1 MQYIDVVNIFCLWLG
16 TRLISFLLIGNLKR
30 ISNKR
35 CNGSAMNTIMQA
47 PRQGACITQ
56 NAIRAHFL

>member
-1 MQYIDVVNIFCLWLG
+1 MQYIDMVNILCLW
-16 TRLISFLLIGNLKR
+16 LISFLLIGNLKR
-30 ISNKR
+30 MSNKR
-35 CNGSAMNTIMQA
+35 CNGSVMNITMQA